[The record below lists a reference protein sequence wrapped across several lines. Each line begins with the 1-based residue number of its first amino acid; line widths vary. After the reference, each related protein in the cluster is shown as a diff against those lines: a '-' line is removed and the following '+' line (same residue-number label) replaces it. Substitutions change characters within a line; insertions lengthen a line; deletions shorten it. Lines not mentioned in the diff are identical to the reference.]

1 MDFLELAKENQQKAF
16 EVIGQTKV
24 LECWQS
30 IGAEINLIGSL
41 KMGLLCKH
49 LDIDFHIYTPTLEV
63 TRSFDAMA
71 KLANNPKIIH
81 IEYRNLLEEEDK
93 CLEWH
98 AFYQDEQLWQIDMI
112 HIVQG
117 SKYAGYFERMA
128 ERILQIMSEAQK
140 EQILKLKFETPDN
153 LKIAGIEY
161 YQAVL
166 QEGITDF
173 TEFMQWHKSRPQN
186 AIVEWIP

>member
-1 MDFLELAKENQQKAF
+1 MFLKLAQENQKKAF
-16 EVIGQTKV
+16 EIIEKTKV

-49 LDIDFHIYTPTLEV
+49 LDIDFHIYTPTLEIAQ
-63 TRSFDAMA
+63 SFAAIA

-81 IEYRNLLEEEDK
+81 IEYRNLLEEEDQ

-98 AFYQDEQLWQIDMI
+98 ALYQDEQLWQIDMI

-117 SKYAGYFERMA
+117 SKYAGYFERVA
-128 ERILQIMSEAQK
+128 QRILAVMNEVQK
-140 EQILKLKFETPDN
+140 EQILRLKFETPDN

-166 QEGITDF
+166 QESITDF
-173 TEFMQWHKSRPQN
+173 KEFMQWRKNRPQG
-186 AIVEWIP
+186 AIIEWIP

>member
-1 MDFLELAKENQQKAF
+1 MFLKLAQENQKKAF
-16 EVIGQTKV
+16 EIIEKTKV

-63 TRSFDAMA
+63 AQSFAAIA
-71 KLANNPKIIH
+71 KLASNPKITH
-81 IEYRNLLEEEDK
+81 IEYRNLLEEENQ

-98 AFYQDEQLWQIDMI
+98 ALYQDEQLWQIDMI

-117 SKYAGYFERMA
+117 SKYAGYFERVA
-128 ERILQIMSEAQK
+128 QRILAVMSEAQK
-140 EQILKLKFETPDN
+140 EQILRLKFETPDN

-173 TEFMQWHKSRPQN
+173 KEFMQWRKSRPQG
-186 AIVEWIP
+186 AIIEWIP

>member
-1 MDFLELAKENQQKAF
+1 MIGIDNSQEMLNIAQRKKESSGKEILYLMQDMRELELYGC
-16 EVIGQTKV
+16 V
-24 LECWQS
+24 
-30 IGAEINLIGSL
+30 GAVVSVCDSL
-41 KMGLLCKH
+41 N
-49 LDIDFHIYTPTLEV
+49 Y
-63 TRSFDAMA
+63 
-71 KLANNPKIIH
+71 
-81 IEYRNLLEEEDK
+81 LLEEEDK

-117 SKYAGYFERMA
+117 SKYAGYFERVA

>member
-1 MDFLELAKENQQKAF
+1 MFLKFAKENQKKAF
-16 EVIGQTKV
+16 EIIEKTKV

-63 TRSFDAMA
+63 AQSFAAIA

-81 IEYRNLLEEEDK
+81 IEYRNLLEEEDQY
-93 CLEWH
+93 LEWH
-98 AFYQDEQLWQIDMI
+98 ALYQDEQLWQIDMI

-117 SKYAGYFERMA
+117 SKYAGYFERVA
-128 ERILQIMSEAQK
+128 QRILAVMSEAQK
-140 EQILKLKFETPDN
+140 EQILRLKFETPDN

-173 TEFMQWHKSRPQN
+173 KEFMQWRKNRPQG
-186 AIVEWIP
+186 AIIEWIP

>member
-1 MDFLELAKENQQKAF
+1 MFLKLAQENQKKAF
-16 EVIGQTKV
+16 EIIEKTKV

-63 TRSFDAMA
+63 AQKFATIA

-81 IEYRNLLEEEDK
+81 IEYRNLLEEEDQY
-93 CLEWH
+93 LEWH
-98 AFYQDEQLWQIDMI
+98 ALYQDEQLWQIDMI

-117 SKYAGYFERMA
+117 SKYAGYFERVA
-128 ERILQIMSEAQK
+128 QRILAVMSEAQK
-140 EQILKLKFETPDN
+140 EQILRLKFETPDN

-173 TEFMQWHKSRPQN
+173 KEFMQWRKNRPQG
-186 AIVEWIP
+186 AIIEWIP

>member
-1 MDFLELAKENQQKAF
+1 M
-16 EVIGQTKV
+16 
-24 LECWQS
+24 ECWQS

-49 LDIDFHIYTPTLEV
+49 LDIDFHIYMPTLEV
-63 TRSFDAMA
+63 AQSFDAMA

-81 IEYRNLLEEEDK
+81 IEYRNLLEEEDQ

-98 AFYQDEQLWQIDMI
+98 ALYQDEQLWQIDMI

-117 SKYAGYFERMA
+117 SKYAGHFERVA
-128 ERILQIMSEAQK
+128 ERILQIMSEEQK
-140 EQILKLKFETPDN
+140 EQILMLKFETPDN

-161 YQAVL
+161 YQVVL

-173 TEFMQWHKSRPQN
+173 KEFMQWRKNRPQG
-186 AIVEWIP
+186 AIIEWIP

>member
-1 MDFLELAKENQQKAF
+1 MFLKLAQENQKKAF
-16 EVIGQTKV
+16 EIIEKTKV

-63 TRSFDAMA
+63 AQSFVAIA
-71 KLANNPKIIH
+71 KLASNPKIIH
-81 IEYRNLLEEEDK
+81 IEYRNLLEEEDQ

-98 AFYQDEQLWQIDMI
+98 ALYQDEQLWQIDMI

-117 SKYAGYFERMA
+117 SKYAGYFERVA
-128 ERILQIMSEAQK
+128 QRILAVMSEAQK
-140 EQILKLKFETPDN
+140 EQILRLKFETPDN

-173 TEFMQWHKSRPQN
+173 KEFMQWRKNRPQG
-186 AIVEWIP
+186 AIIEWIP

>member
-1 MDFLELAKENQQKAF
+1 MFLKLAQENQKKAF
-16 EVIGQTKV
+16 EIIEKTKV

-49 LDIDFHIYTPTLEV
+49 LDIDFHIYTPTLEIAQ
-63 TRSFDAMA
+63 SFAAIA

-81 IEYRNLLEEEDK
+81 IEYRNLLEEEDQ

-98 AFYQDEQLWQIDMI
+98 ALYQDEQLWQIDMI

-117 SKYAGYFERMA
+117 SKYAGYFERVA
-128 ERILQIMSEAQK
+128 QRILAVMSEVQK
-140 EQILKLKFETPDN
+140 EQILRLKFETPDN

-166 QEGITDF
+166 QESITDF
-173 TEFMQWHKSRPQN
+173 KEFMQWRKNRPQG
-186 AIVEWIP
+186 AIIEWIP

>member
-1 MDFLELAKENQQKAF
+1 MFLKFAKENQKKAF
-16 EVIGQTKV
+16 EIIEKTKV

-49 LDIDFHIYTPTLEV
+49 LDIDFHIYTPTLEIAQ
-63 TRSFDAMA
+63 SFAAIA
-71 KLANNPKIIH
+71 KLTNNPKIIH
-81 IEYRNLLEEEDK
+81 IEYRNLLEEEDQY
-93 CLEWH
+93 LEWH
-98 AFYQDEQLWQIDMI
+98 ALYQDEQLWQIDMI

-117 SKYAGYFERMA
+117 SKYAGHFERVA
-128 ERILQIMSEAQK
+128 QRILAVMSEAQK
-140 EQILKLKFETPDN
+140 EQILRLKFETPDN

-173 TEFMQWHKSRPQN
+173 KEFMQWRKSRPQG
-186 AIVEWIP
+186 AIIEWIP

>member
-1 MDFLELAKENQQKAF
+1 MFLKLAQENQKKAF
-16 EVIGQTKV
+16 EIIEKTKV

-63 TRSFDAMA
+63 AQSFAAIA

-81 IEYRNLLEEEDK
+81 IEYRNLLEEEDQY
-93 CLEWH
+93 LEWH
-98 AFYQDEQLWQIDMI
+98 ALYQDEQLWQIDMI

-117 SKYAGYFERMA
+117 SKYAGYFERVA
-128 ERILQIMSEAQK
+128 QRILAVMSEAQK
-140 EQILKLKFETPDN
+140 EQILRLKFETPDN
-153 LKIAGIEY
+153 LKNAGIEY

-173 TEFMQWHKSRPQN
+173 KEFMQWRKNRPQG
-186 AIVEWIP
+186 AIIEWIP

>member
-1 MDFLELAKENQQKAF
+1 MFLKLAQENQKKAF
-16 EVIGQTKV
+16 EIIEKTKV

-63 TRSFDAMA
+63 AQSFAAIA

-81 IEYRNLLEEEDK
+81 IEYRNLLEEEDQ

-98 AFYQDEQLWQIDMI
+98 ALYQDEQLWQIDMI

-117 SKYAGYFERMA
+117 SKYAGHFERVA
-128 ERILQIMSEAQK
+128 QRILAVMSETQK
-140 EQILKLKFETPDN
+140 EQILRLKFETPDN

-173 TEFMQWHKSRPQN
+173 KEFMQWRKNRPQG
-186 AIVEWIP
+186 AIIEWIP

>member
-1 MDFLELAKENQQKAF
+1 MFLKLAQENQKKAF
-16 EVIGQTKV
+16 EIIEKTKV

-63 TRSFDAMA
+63 AQSFAAIA

-81 IEYRNLLEEEDK
+81 IEYRNLLEEEDQY
-93 CLEWH
+93 LEWH
-98 AFYQDEQLWQIDMI
+98 ALYQDEQLWQIDMI

-117 SKYAGYFERMA
+117 SKYAGYFERVA
-128 ERILQIMSEAQK
+128 QRILAVMSEAQK
-140 EQILKLKFETPDN
+140 EQILRLKFETPDN

-166 QEGITDF
+166 QKGITDF
-173 TEFMQWHKSRPQN
+173 KEFMQWRKNRPQG
-186 AIVEWIP
+186 AIIEWIP

>member
-1 MDFLELAKENQQKAF
+1 MFLKLAQENQKKAF
-16 EVIGQTKV
+16 EIIEKTKV

-63 TRSFDAMA
+63 AQSFAAIA

-81 IEYRNLLEEEDK
+81 IEYRNLLEEEDQY
-93 CLEWH
+93 LEWH
-98 AFYQDEQLWQIDMI
+98 ALYQDEQLWQIDMI

-117 SKYAGYFERMA
+117 SKYAGYFERVA
-128 ERILQIMSEAQK
+128 QRILAVMSEAQK
-140 EQILKLKFETPDN
+140 EQILRLKFETPDN

-173 TEFMQWHKSRPQN
+173 KEFMQWRKNRPQG
-186 AIVEWIP
+186 AIIEWIP

>member
-1 MDFLELAKENQQKAF
+1 MFLKLAKENQKKAF
-16 EVIGQTKV
+16 EIIEKTKV

-30 IGAEINLIGSL
+30 IGAEIHLVGSL

-63 TRSFDAMA
+63 AQSFAAIA
-71 KLANNPKIIH
+71 KLANPKIIH
-81 IEYRNLLEEEDK
+81 IEYRNLLEEEDQ

-98 AFYQDEQLWQIDMI
+98 ALYQDEQLWQIDMI

-117 SKYAGYFERMA
+117 SKYAGYFERVA
-128 ERILQIMSEAQK
+128 QRILAVMSEAQK
-140 EQILKLKFETPDN
+140 EQILRLKFETPDN

-161 YQAVL
+161 CQAVL

-173 TEFMQWHKSRPQN
+173 KEFMQWRKSRPQG
-186 AIVEWIP
+186 AIIEWIP

>member
-1 MDFLELAKENQQKAF
+1 MFLKLAQENQKKAF
-16 EVIGQTKV
+16 EIIEKTKV

-63 TRSFDAMA
+63 AQSFAAIA

-81 IEYRNLLEEEDK
+81 IEYRNLLEEEDQY
-93 CLEWH
+93 LEWH
-98 AFYQDEQLWQIDMI
+98 ALYQDEQLWQIDMI

-117 SKYAGYFERMA
+117 SKYAGYCERVA
-128 ERILQIMSEAQK
+128 QRILAVMSEAQK
-140 EQILKLKFETPDN
+140 EQILRLKFETPDN

-173 TEFMQWHKSRPQN
+173 KEFMQWRKNRPQG
-186 AIVEWIP
+186 AIIEWIP